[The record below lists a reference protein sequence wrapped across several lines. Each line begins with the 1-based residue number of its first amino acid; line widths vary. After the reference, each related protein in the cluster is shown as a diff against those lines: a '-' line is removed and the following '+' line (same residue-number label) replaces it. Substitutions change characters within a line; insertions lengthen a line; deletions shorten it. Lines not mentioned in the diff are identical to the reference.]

1 MILVIIKENISI
13 VKQNI
18 STVACFLTLYLPIA
32 PIWSN
37 LIMENLEQY
46 DFPDIELMKY

>member
-1 MILVIIKENISI
+1 MILVIIKE
-13 VKQNI
+13 NI

-37 LIMENLEQY
+37 LMMGNLGQY
-46 DFPDIELMKY
+46 GFLDIELMKH